1 MQVQAPDPVRTAR
14 ALFEAYRLGDREAM
28 LRLTHSDVALSPY
41 SWDSAEGHDGLRA
54 AFDDWRDG
62 LAQVEATPQSF
73 ELIPP
78 ETVLVGGR
86 LRVFR
91 RGLRDSPAW
100 WLMRF
105 RDGLW
110 ISGTS
115 HATEA
120 EARSAALV
128 PLTV

>member
-1 MQVQAPDPVRTAR
+1 MQASDPVHVAR
-14 ALFEAYRLGDREAM
+14 ALFEAYRSGDESALLPVLGPSLVGDATTE
-28 LRLTHSDVALSPY
+28 
-41 SWDSAEGHDGLRA
+41 
-54 AFDDWRDG
+54 
-62 LAQVEATPQSF
+62 VEVTPHTF

-100 WLMRF
+100 WLMTF

-110 ISGTS
+110 VS
-115 HATEA
+115 ATTHPSEA
-120 EARSAALV
+120 AARAALAV
-128 PLTV
+128 V